1 MQPAE
6 HLFTDLSESNSKSVS
21 LYELA
26 KKKAWNPSTD
36 LQWPSTRKLCE
47 FPLAKLANPL
57 SNYCEYESSSRER
70 QLEAAWY
77 AHELE
82 LSELLFGEQ
91 TALMLAAQLVEHA
104 PSTEAK
110 LFLSSQVFDEA
121 RHVEFFMRYLSQ
133 HNGRIHQPSNAL
145 ALLAKDTL
153 ATQSWKQKYL
163 ICHGLI
169 ESLALAKFQQLR
181 VHSKDPLLAAA
192 IDLIM
197 KDEARHVAFGTEALA
212 RELIDMPPALLR
224 STALELIDQTIALGQ
239 AQDLSQSIAQAF
251 GWDAV
256 ALQQHLRSHQTKHP
270 ELGKLC
276 FRYLTLTMRRI
287 GLWCDECQER
297 IERLESLGS

>member
-6 HLFTDLSESNSKSVS
+6 HLFTDPSSPNAKSMS

-26 KKKAWNPSTD
+26 KKKAWNPSID
-36 LQWPSTRKLCE
+36 LQWSSTQKWRE
-47 FPLAKLANPL
+47 FPLARMANPL
-57 SNYCEYESSSRER
+57 SDYCEYESSSQEK
-70 QLEAAWY
+70 QLEAAWFF
-77 AHELE
+77 HELE
-82 LSELLFGEQ
+82 LSEILFGEQ

-104 PSTEAK
+104 PTTEAK

-121 RHVEFFMRYLSQ
+121 RHVEFFMRYLCQ
-133 HNGRIHQPSNAL
+133 HNGRIHQPSNTL
-145 ALLAKDTL
+145 ALLARDTL
-153 ATQSWKQKYL
+153 ATQSWQQKYL

-181 VHSKDPLLAAA
+181 SHSRDPLLAAA

-197 KDEARHVAFGTEALA
+197 KDEARHVAFGTDTLA
-212 RELIDMPPALLR
+212 RELIDMPAALLR
-224 STALELIDQTIALGQ
+224 STALKLIDQTVALGR
-239 AQDLSQSIAQAF
+239 AQDSSQSIARAF

-256 ALQQHLRSHQTKHP
+256 ALQQHLRLRQTQHP
-270 ELGKLC
+270 ELSKLC

-297 IERLESLGS
+297 IESLESLGS